1 MNKIMKNRLL
11 FLLFFLLGMLFCGSL
26 NAQTVRSTNITK
38 ISGKE
43 YYMHHVKQGETL
55 WGLSRLYNVSIEE
68 IESLNPD
75 VKNGLKAG
83 HVLGIPVRLEK
94 EPETLC
100 LHAVGVRYMNVRP
113 RTFCRRSRAGTSC
126 S

>member
-1 MNKIMKNRLL
+1 MKNRLL

-75 VKNGLKAG
+75 VKNGLKTG
-83 HVLGIPVRLEK
+83 HVLEIGR
-94 EPETLC
+94 
-100 LHAVGVRYMNVRP
+100 AS
-113 RTFCRRSRAGTSC
+113 CRERV
-126 S
+126 